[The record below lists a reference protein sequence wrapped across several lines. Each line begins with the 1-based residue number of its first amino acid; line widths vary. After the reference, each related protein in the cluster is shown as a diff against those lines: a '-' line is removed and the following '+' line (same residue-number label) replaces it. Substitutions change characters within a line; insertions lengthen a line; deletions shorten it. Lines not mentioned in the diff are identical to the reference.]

1 MGYPRRLFTP
11 ISIMYLI
18 DSHSQAGSTRVPL
31 ISCQNL
37 MAMMMTTNMTR
48 MMMMMMIDGKAWGRP
63 AGKDTQSR
71 FDKPTPQCRS
81 HPSLMV
87 IMMMIKLI
95 LVIMM
100 MIKLILVIMMMMKM
114 IMMMMTTQRKT
125 LKTVNHY
132 NWQNGNSLRKSS
144 IHNVLGYENNAS
156 ERALSATLPPYTL
169 KVVQRQQIQV

>member
-1 MGYPRRLFTP
+1 MFFLTKTVITIIIIINFFNI
-11 ISIMYLI
+11 ISITI
-18 DSHSQAGSTRVPL
+18 IV
-31 ISCQNL
+31 IIFI
-37 MAMMMTTNMTR
+37 AMMMTTNMTR

-81 HPSLMV
+81 HPSLM
-87 IMMMIKLI
+87 
-95 LVIMM
+95 VIMM

-156 ERALSATLPPYTL
+156 ERALSATLPHHIL
-169 KVVQRQQIQV
+169 